1 MKQIFKQFLPHIA
14 VIAAF
19 VAICVVYFYPAFG
32 DYQLKQS
39 DITQYKGMAQEISSF
54 RAEFDEEP
62 LWTNSMFGGMPAYQI
77 SVSYPNDV
85 LGVVDSILTLNLPR
99 PANYLF
105 LYLIGFYLLLITLRV
120 KPTLAA
126 VGSVAFAFAS
136 YYFAIIIAGHNT
148 KAHAIG
154 YLAPMLAGII
164 MAYRGKYLLGGGLAA
179 LFVALQIDANHVQIT
194 YYFGFLV
201 LLYALAKGVEAF
213 KNGEIQP
220 YLKASAVLLVAGV
233 VGILANSNVLY
244 NTYNYGKYTTRG
256 KTELTI
262 NPDGTSNAS
271 NVTEGLNRD
280 YVTQWSY
287 GIGESFSYL
296 IPNVKGGKSGALID
310 QNMQKE
316 NLQLYNKIAGGY
328 QATQIMPN
336 SYWGN
341 QPYVAGSVYF
351 GAIVVLLFLLGIF
364 FVRGPMKIAL
374 IAMALISMMLSWGSN
389 FMGMTDFFLD
399 YIPGYNKFRAPTI
412 ILAITSFTF
421 ALLGALFL
429 KELVSNKKVVVEN
442 KKVFFGIGGGL
453 VGLLALFYAM
463 PDTFFSFFSEIE
475 QLNFTQLLQ
484 GGSNVAA
491 LDYMEAMKELR
502 VDVFRTDVFRAL
514 IFVAIGVALIWL
526 YASEKLNEKVFL
538 AILGVAIIGDMWP
551 INQRYL
557 NTEKDR
563 GKYVQWEL
571 KSDGASGYSAAKSDE
586 FILEYESEQNPM
598 VADAIQL
605 AESNFKAE
613 SKGKRT
619 GKKNNDQLND
629 AKFAALRFNTN
640 YRVLPLNGTFQDS
653 RVAYFHK
660 SVGGY
665 HGAKLKRI
673 QEFYEFQT
681 AGDIAGVV
689 GALQDNPTMESI
701 QAELKQA
708 NALNLLNTKYI
719 VYNPDAPPI
728 ENPSALGSAWFVET
742 VLVAEDADDEI
753 TKVGSL
759 DPANEMVVDERYA
772 DQIDGFNFREAPDAA
787 IAVETHLPNYIK
799 YIYDS
804 PLPQATV
811 FSEIHYDDGWT
822 AYLDGVE
829 VDYFRADYILRGM
842 IIPEGA
848 HEIEFKF
855 EPSSYQT
862 TNLVSTGFAS
872 LAILMFAF
880 GVWRSKNDLES
891 QDETEES
898 NIDKA

>member
-1 MKQIFKQFLPHIA
+1 MKQNFKQFLPHIA

-19 VAICVVYFYPAFG
+19 VAICVIYFFPAFG
-32 DYQLKQS
+32 DYQLQQS
-39 DITQYKGMAQEISSF
+39 DITQFRGMSQEISSF
-54 RAEFDEEP
+54 RGEYDEEP

-77 SVSYPNDV
+77 SVKYPNDV
-85 LGVVDSILTLNLPR
+85 LGVVDTIFTLGLPK

-105 LYLIGFYLLLITLRV
+105 LYLIGFYFLLVTLRV

-126 VGSVAFAFAS
+126 VGAVAFAFAS

-154 YLAPMLAGII
+154 YMAPMLAGII
-164 MAYRGKYLLGGGLAA
+164 LVYRGKYFLGGGLAA

-201 LLYALAKGVEAF
+201 LLYALAKLVEAV
-213 KNGEIQP
+213 KNGALQP
-220 YLKASAVLLVAGV
+220 YLKASAILVVAGI
-233 VGILANSNVLY
+233 VGVLANTNVLY
-244 NTYNYGKYTTRG
+244 NTYKYGEYTTRG

-262 NPDGTSNAS
+262 NPDGSSNQS
-271 NVTEGLNRD
+271 NVTAGLNRD

-310 QNMQKE
+310 QDMQKE
-316 NLQLYNKIAGGY
+316 NLQLYNKIASGY
-328 QATQIMPN
+328 QATQLMPN
-336 SYWGN
+336 SYWGD

-351 GAIVVLLFLLGIF
+351 GAIVVLLFLLGMF

-374 IAMALISMMLSWGSN
+374 VVAAILTMMLSWGSN

-412 ILAITSFTF
+412 ILAITGFAF
-421 ALLGALFL
+421 ALLGVLFL
-429 KELVSNKKVVVEN
+429 KELISNKKVIVEN
-442 KKVFFGIGGGL
+442 KKVFLIIGGGL
-453 VGLLALFYAM
+453 VGLLALFYVL

-475 QLNFTQLLQ
+475 QLNFTQLLE

-491 LDYMEAMKELR
+491 LDYMEAIKDLR
-502 VDVFRTDVFRAL
+502 VEVFQVDVLRAL
-514 IFVAIGVALIWL
+514 FFVAVGVALIWF
-526 YASEKLNEKVFL
+526 YATEKINEKIFL
-538 AILGVAIIGDMWP
+538 IVLGVAILGDMWP
-551 INQRYL
+551 INKRYL
-557 NTEKDR
+557 NTEKER

-571 KSDGASGYSAAKSDE
+571 KTDGISGYSMAKSDE
-586 FILEYESEQNPM
+586 FILDYESDQNPI
-598 VADAIQL
+598 VADAIL
-605 AESNFKAE
+605 AAENKYKAG

-640 YRVLPLNGTFQDS
+640 YRVLPLNGTYQDS

-681 AGDIAGVV
+681 VKDISGIM
-689 GALQDNPTMESI
+689 GALQNNPTLESI
-701 QAELKQA
+701 QAVMRQS
-708 NALNLLNTKYI
+708 NGLNMLNTKYI
-719 VYNPDAPPI
+719 VYNQDAPPI

-742 VLVAEDADDEI
+742 ILLADNADQEI
-753 TKVGSL
+753 SQVGTL
-759 DPANEMVVDERYA
+759 DPANEAVVDKRFA
-772 DQIDGFNFREAPDAA
+772 GQIEGFTYTDAADAA

-804 PLPQATV
+804 PVPQAAI
-811 FSEIHYDDGWT
+811 FSEIYYDDGWL

-829 VDYFRADYILRGM
+829 VDYFRANYILRGM
-842 IIPEGA
+842 VIPEGA

-855 EPSSYQT
+855 EPTSYQT
-862 TNLVSTGFAS
+862 TNMMSTGFAS
-872 LAILMFAF
+872 LAILLFAF
-880 GVWRSKNDLES
+880 GFWRNRKEQL
-891 QDETEES
+891 
-898 NIDKA
+898 IDKDESGDFQQQ